1 MKRIV
6 LILLAVLLFLAA
18 AGITAYPLISN
29 FVNDKYASVVRT
41 DYIEVVRELDETAI
55 KEAWSKAQ
63 EYNDSLS
70 PLRYNREAVEAA
82 SQDYDELL
90 NVNGSGI
97 MGYVEIPKIS
107 INLPIY
113 HGTGESVLDEG
124 IGHLTGS
131 SLPVGG
137 EGCHSVLTGH
147 SGVAGNRLFSDLE
160 QLCAGDVFFL
170 HILNRVLAYQV
181 MDINQV
187 LPHETELLVPVS
199 GQDLCTLVTCYPYG
213 VNSHRLLVRGIRIPY
228 AEATEIEQEAEEN
241 GSPVKSTWKAQYF
254 TGLAIGGG
262 AAAGAVIAV
271 VIIALL
277 RKKRRKQIEK

>member
-160 QLCAGDVFFL
+160 QLCAGDVFYL
-170 HILNRVLAYQV
+170 HILNQVLAYRV
-181 MDINQV
+181 ADINQV

>member
-1 MKRIV
+1 MKRTI
-6 LILLAVLLFLAA
+6 LIILTVLLFLAA
-18 AGITAYPLISN
+18 AGITVYPLISN

-41 DYIEVVRELDETAI
+41 DYIEEVRGLDEASI
-55 KEAWSKAQ
+55 EVVWAQ
-63 EYNDSLS
+63 AQAYNDSLS
-70 PLRYNREAVEAA
+70 PLRYNKEAVQAA
-82 SQDYDELL
+82 SEDYENLL
-90 NVNGSGI
+90 NLDGSGI
-97 MGYVEIPKIS
+97 MGYCEIPKLN

-113 HGTGESVLDEG
+113 HGTGESILQKGV
-124 IGHLTGS
+124 GHLTGS

-147 SGVAGNRLFSDLE
+147 SGVAGNRLFSDLD
-160 QLCAGDVFFL
+160 QLCAGDVFYL
-170 HILNRVLAYQV
+170 HILNQVLAYRV
-181 MDINQV
+181 ADINQV

-241 GSPVKSTWKAQYF
+241 GTPVKSTWKAQYY

-262 AAAGAVIAV
+262 AAVGAVLIGLIVAMV
-271 VIIALL
+271 C
-277 RKKRRKQIEK
+277 KKRRKQIEK

>member
-147 SGVAGNRLFSDLE
+147 SGVAGNRLFSDLD
-160 QLCAGDVFFL
+160 QLCAGDVFYL
-170 HILNRVLAYQV
+170 HILNQVLAYRGA
-181 MDINQV
+181 DINQV

-241 GSPVKSTWKAQYF
+241 GTPVKSAWKEQYY

-262 AAAGAVIAV
+262 VAAGAVLV
-271 VIIALL
+271 GVIIALV
-277 RKKRRKQIEK
+277 RRKRRK

>member
-160 QLCAGDVFFL
+160 QLCAGDVFYL
-170 HILNRVLAYQV
+170 HILNQVLAYRV
-181 MDINQV
+181 ADINQV

-241 GSPVKSTWKAQYF
+241 GTPVKSTWKEQYY

>member
-160 QLCAGDVFFL
+160 QLCAGDVFYL
-170 HILNRVLAYQV
+170 HILNQVLAYRV
-181 MDINQV
+181 ADINQV

-262 AAAGAVIAV
+262 AATGAVIVV

>member
-147 SGVAGNRLFSDLE
+147 SGVAGNRLFSDLD
-160 QLCAGDVFFL
+160 QLCAGDVFYL
-170 HILNRVLAYQV
+170 HILNQVLAYRV
-181 MDINQV
+181 ADINQV

-241 GSPVKSTWKAQYF
+241 GTPVKSAWKEQYY

-262 AAAGAVIAV
+262 VAAGAVLV
-271 VIIALL
+271 GVIIALV
-277 RKKRRKQIEK
+277 RRKRRK

>member
-1 MKRIV
+1 M
-6 LILLAVLLFLAA
+6 
-18 AGITAYPLISN
+18 
-29 FVNDKYASVVRT
+29 
-41 DYIEVVRELDETAI
+41 
-55 KEAWSKAQ
+55 
-63 EYNDSLS
+63 
-70 PLRYNREAVEAA
+70 
-82 SQDYDELL
+82 
-90 NVNGSGI
+90 NGSGI

-170 HILNRVLAYQV
+170 HILNQVLAYQV

-228 AEATEIEQEAEEN
+228 AEATEMEQEAEEN

>member
-147 SGVAGNRLFSDLE
+147 SGVAGNRLFSDLD

-241 GSPVKSTWKAQYF
+241 GTPVKSAWKEQYY

-262 AAAGAVIAV
+262 VAAGAVLV
-271 VIIALL
+271 GVIIALV
-277 RKKRRKQIEK
+277 RRKRRK